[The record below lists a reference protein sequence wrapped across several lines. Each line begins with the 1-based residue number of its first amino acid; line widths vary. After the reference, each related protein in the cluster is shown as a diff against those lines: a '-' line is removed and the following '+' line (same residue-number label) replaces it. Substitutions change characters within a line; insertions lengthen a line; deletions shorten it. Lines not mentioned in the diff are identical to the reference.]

1 MWLWIPAFAGMTG
14 LVRGFEAKGSH
25 NAPRLIICAPMTEI
39 TVAALQLGFTSDIDR
54 NIANVSRLVHEA
66 AARGAQVILPPELF
80 EGEYFCRVE
89 DEGLFANAAPV
100 GEHKAVLAMQ
110 ALAEALK
117 VTIPTSFFEADGPHH
132 YNSLAMIGPDGNV
145 QGVYRKSHIPDGPG
159 YEEKFYFRPGNTGFK
174 VWPHPAG
181 KLGVGVCWDQ
191 WYPETARAMM
201 LMGAE
206 VLFYPTA
213 IGSEPHDTSLDT
225 ARLWRRAMV
234 GHAVSNVVPIVA
246 ANRIGV
252 EHGQTFYGTSFI
264 ADERGDI
271 LAELGRDD
279 EGVITATIDLDIVK
293 RHRAAFGFF
302 RDRRPDLYGRLVQDV

>member
-1 MWLWIPAFAGMTG
+1 
-14 LVRGFEAKGSH
+14 
-25 NAPRLIICAPMTEI
+25 MTEI
-39 TVAALQLGFTSDIDR
+39 TVGALQLAFTDDIDA
-54 NIANVSRLVHEA
+54 NIANVTEMVREA
-66 AARGAQVILPPELF
+66 ASRGAKVVLPPELF

-89 DEGLFANAAPV
+89 DEGLFANAKPV
-100 GEHKAVLAMQ
+100 GKHKAVLAMQ
-110 ALAEALK
+110 KLAAELQIH
-117 VTIPTSFFEADGPHH
+117 IPTSFFEADGPHH
-132 YNSLAMIGPDGNV
+132 YNSLAMIGPDGKV
-145 QGVYRKSHIPDGPG
+145 AGVYRKSHIPDGPG

-174 VWPHPAG
+174 VWDGPDAVT
-181 KLGVGVCWDQ
+181 LGVGVCWDQ

-206 VLFYPTA
+206 LLFYPTA
-213 IGSEPHDTSLDT
+213 IGSEPHDDSLDT

-264 ADERGDI
+264 TDERGDI
-271 LAELGRDD
+271 LAELGR
-279 EGVITATIDLDIVK
+279 EETGVITATLDLDRVK

-302 RDRRPDLYGRLVQDV
+302 RDRRPDLYGRLVQDI